1 MRQEALETV
10 FLEEVRRR
18 LLATEGTSDIVQVRR
33 TLISI
38 ARLLGIFRSK
48 ILCREYLRGA
58 EPVVM
63 SGPFS
68 GMRLRQRAVEG
79 ASLPKLLGS
88 YEHELHETIEAACR
102 RDIDLVVNLGCAD
115 GYYAVGLARRMP
127 NVTVVAV
134 DIDEE
139 ARDVCAEVAA
149 LNGVEDRV
157 RVSAELGADEL
168 QALLAGAIS
177 QGRNCLVLCDTEGA
191 EDELLDPA
199 SCRSLSACD
208 VLVELH
214 AVARPGITSR
224 LPERF
229 AATHD
234 VTPVACGWRS
244 PAIDFPEILRRVD
257 EFDRLLA
264 LWEWREPGTSWA
276 WMPVRRPS

>member
-168 QALLAGAIS
+168 QALLAGAI
-177 QGRNCLVLCDTEGA
+177 RRA
-191 EDELLDPA
+191 ETA
-199 SCRSLSACD
+199 SCCAIPK
-208 VLVELH
+208 
-214 AVARPGITSR
+214 ARRTSSSIPR
-224 LPERF
+224 
-229 AATHD
+229 
-234 VTPVACGWRS
+234 PVGRS
-244 PAIDFPEILRRVD
+244 PLAMSWSNCTPWLVPVSRRACRNVS
-257 EFDRLLA
+257 
-264 LWEWREPGTSWA
+264 WRPTT
-276 WMPVRRPS
+276 